1 MNAPSP
7 RPAPLLVFD
16 LDGTLADTAPDLIST
31 LNLILAREGAP
42 PLGYAEARDMLG
54 AGARALVER
63 GLKAA
68 GKTVSKERIE
78 ELFHAFV
85 AHYGAHVADESRL
98 FPGVEAALDG
108 LAAQGF
114 RFAVCTNKLEGLAVQ
129 VLEALGIAG
138 RFDAICGQDT
148 FREADGTNI
157 PKPDPRMLA
166 MTVEKAGGDLARAI
180 LIGDSETDVA
190 TARNAGTPVIAV
202 DFGYTTIPVRDLDP
216 DAIISH
222 FDALPAAVAALA
234 KATA

>member
-1 MNAPSP
+1 MHAPSP

-31 LNLILAREGAP
+31 LRVVLAQEGVP
-42 PLGYAEARDMLG
+42 PLPYDEARDMLG

-63 GLKAA
+63 GLAAA
-68 GKTVSKERIE
+68 GRTVPKQRIE

-98 FPGVEAALDG
+98 FPGVAAALDA

-129 VLEALGIAG
+129 VLEALGVAH

-166 MTVEKAGGDLARAI
+166 MTVEKAGGRLDRAI
-180 LIGDSETDVA
+180 MIGDSETDVA

-202 DFGYTTIPVRDLDP
+202 DFGYTTIPVPDLNP
-216 DAIISH
+216 DVVISH

-234 KATA
+234 KAMA